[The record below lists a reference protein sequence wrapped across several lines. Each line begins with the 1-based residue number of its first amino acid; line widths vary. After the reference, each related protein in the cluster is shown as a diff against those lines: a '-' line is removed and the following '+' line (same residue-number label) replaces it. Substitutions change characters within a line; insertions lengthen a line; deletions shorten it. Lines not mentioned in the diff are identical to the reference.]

1 METHLIQVVQQNFTP
16 LRCYAYSWKKN
27 VNLNFY
33 SETFDAVYKE
43 AQSNGIPYRYYHLD
57 SFMYPKQSG
66 DKIVC
71 DLSVAHSSGGNGL
84 IVWDGCKELF
94 PNGLSDVQESA
105 VFDVA
110 GLDQL
115 KGNQI
120 MRMRQSCTASYRKT

>member
-1 METHLIQVVQQNFTP
+1 MPQGLKLN
-16 LRCYAYSWKKN
+16 LYSDI
-27 VNLNFY
+27 F
-33 SETFDAVYKE
+33 EAVYKE
-43 AQSNGIPYRYYHLD
+43 ALAKGIPYRYYHLD

-66 DKIVC
+66 DKVVC
-71 DLSVAHSSGGNGL
+71 DLSVAHSSGANGL

-120 MRMRQSCTASYRKT
+120 MRKGQSCTASYRKT